1 MVFNE
6 CVLKD
11 LTIDGR
17 GYYGIGASAVP
28 YDINKFTY
36 LRITDI
42 NDDGTLNYS
51 GLMSVDDKDA
61 DKYLLQPNDI
71 VFARTGAS
79 TGRNYLYDG
88 EIANMVYAGFL
99 IKYSL
104 DSKKVNPKYIKYY
117 CLSKTYRDWVK
128 SVMTGSTRGNV
139 NEKQF
144 GNMPI
149 MVPER
154 HIQDKIVILLDSL
167 TNKIKLNNEINNNL
181 QELINKTF
189 IEYFVN
195 YTIDNVKLECIESD
209 IGLIPKG
216 WSIGVLS
223 DIVEFSNGYGFD
235 SKKML
240 DKYENDTYSVFKM
253 GNINIGGGINKS
265 KTKSWMK
272 KKDCEGLDK
281 FIAKKGDI
289 LMCMTDMKN
298 SGNPLLGHT
307 ALIDKDNEFVI
318 NQRVG
323 ILRCTK
329 GISYEYVYTLSNLEF
344 FISDL
349 RSRANSGVQVNL
361 TTTGICDT
369 QVLIP
374 NIECIDK
381 FNKIAKPLYE
391 KKFNIMQQNETLE
404 QLRDTL
410 LPKLMNGE
418 IDLDNIEI

>member
-1 MVFNE
+1 MIFNE

-28 YDINKFTY
+28 YDTNRFTY

-104 DSKKVNPKYIKYY
+104 DSEKVNPKYVKYY

-181 QELINKTF
+181 YELAIKYLKEMQSDDEIALSTFGKIQGGYAFKSKDLLDTKTNNRIIKIKNLRNEISADVVNSQFVEDEVIEKLDNKFKIQRGNVAIAMTGAELGKTGF
-189 IEYFVN
+189 I
-195 YTIDNVKLECIESD
+195 
-209 IGLIPKG
+209 
-216 WSIGVLS
+216 
-223 DIVEFSNGYGFD
+223 YGFD
-235 SKKML
+235 NYYL
-240 DKYENDTYSVFKM
+240 
-253 GNINIGGGINKS
+253 
-265 KTKSWMK
+265 
-272 KKDCEGLDK
+272 
-281 FIAKKGDI
+281 
-289 LMCMTDMKN
+289 
-298 SGNPLLGHT
+298 
-307 ALIDKDNEFVI
+307 

-323 ILRCTK
+323 LVRGITREKELYLNILLLSQEFQDLLNSK
-329 GISYEYVYTLSNLEF
+329 GYGSAQPNVS
-344 FISDL
+344 
-349 RSRANSGVQVNL
+349 
-361 TTTGICDT
+361 TTDIENI
-369 QVLIP
+369 LIP
-374 NIECIDK
+374 NIGDENLVK
-381 FNKIAKPLYE
+381 FYEIFSTIYAKIILNCE
-391 KKFNIMQQNETLE
+391 ENLNLE